1 MAPIQTTG
9 KAAAGFVDAM
19 KGQPLVLALIVI
31 SFGLV
36 GLLYYQSS
44 MFNHQRQEN
53 VKLFVAMQAEVQKLL
68 SVCIVPPTQNR
79 GDIPATQNRADS
91 GAEHGSDQTR

>member
-1 MAPIQTTG
+1 MNPIQTTG
-9 KAAAGFVDAM
+9 KAAAGFVDAL

-44 MFNHQRQEN
+44 MFNSQRQEN
-53 VKLFVAMQAEVQKLL
+53 VKLFVGMQAEVQKLL
-68 SVCIVPPTQNR
+68 SVCIVPPPPKQQSILR
-79 GDIPATQNRADS
+79 LPLPEIK
-91 GAEHGSDQTR
+91 